1 MGNGCLSTSSSP
13 EDKTKSKKSR
23 ELDSFLKDFGR
34 VMQEEIKLLLLGIF
48 RLFFPHG
55 IKINKCTIFSSG
67 PGESG
72 KSTIFK
78 QMKIMQM
85 GGIRKELFKQPIF
98 SNCVTQIQVIISS
111 AEQLNL
117 QYDEE
122 IKVNKANHPKHSLL
136 PS

>member
-55 IKINKCTIFSSG
+55 NKINKCTYFLLRARRV
-67 PGESG
+67 GE
-72 KSTIFK
+72 KHDFQTN
-78 QMKIMQM
+78 
-85 GGIRKELFKQPIF
+85 E
-98 SNCVTQIQVIISS
+98 NH
-111 AEQLNL
+111 
-117 QYDEE
+117 
-122 IKVNKANHPKHSLL
+122 ANGRN
-136 PS
+136 